1 MKQPLHKLSTLSSS
15 SGSNTN
21 LIQDIICSSNAI
33 NYTQQQYYKSSYYNY
48 YQYNNTGSTSGYT
61 SRLLINSI
69 GVTTAMF
76 ALIQSWNSSIVY
88 ADEDDSNPLSHSNRS
103 IQSSTSTTSPQSGGS
118 RHRRFSLRRSASNT
132 AHRSNSRS
140 GSNNPKYPYDFND
153 FKHNITEFAL
163 GSIAGIS
170 SGYTAKAFG
179 RLAIISVLTSAA
191 GMQYLIWH
199 GYIEVNWKK
208 VNDNIQRIQD
218 FAHMFVGEQI
228 RQISNSDANNQ
239 QSNDNTNNNA
249 NGRSWYVTA
258 GSNLLEK
265 GISLV
270 SSQLMTA
277 TGLGFAVGLIVGL
290 KHG

>member
-1 MKQPLHKLSTLSSS
+1 
-15 SGSNTN
+15 
-21 LIQDIICSSNAI
+21 
-33 NYTQQQYYKSSYYNY
+33 
-48 YQYNNTGSTSGYT
+48 
-61 SRLLINSI
+61 
-69 GVTTAMF
+69 
-76 ALIQSWNSSIVY
+76 
-88 ADEDDSNPLSHSNRS
+88 
-103 IQSSTSTTSPQSGGS
+103 
-118 RHRRFSLRRSASNT
+118 
-132 AHRSNSRS
+132 
-140 GSNNPKYPYDFND
+140 
-153 FKHNITEFAL
+153 
-163 GSIAGIS
+163 
-170 SGYTAKAFG
+170 
-179 RLAIISVLTSAA
+179 
-191 GMQYLIWH
+191 MQYLIWH